1 MAFLRGWEIEGVAE
15 IDGSETSGGMRG
27 TPLSRGRYFTFCV
40 VVTRFVAIGYG
51 DSVLRILWSH
61 RCVAKFADFVEF
73 PYRQGSAVPI
83 LREERP
89 ALFGLSEVL
98 WQFALKIGSSAI
110 PWGRVGTIGAE

>member
-1 MAFLRGWEIEGVAE
+1 M
-15 IDGSETSGGMRG
+15 DGNEASGGMCG
-27 TPLSRGRYFTFCV
+27 TPLSRGRYSTLDV
-40 VVTRFVAIGYG
+40 VVTRFWAMGYG
-51 DSVLRILWSH
+51 YSVLRVMWSY
-61 RCVAKFADFVEF
+61 RCVSKFADFVEF

-83 LREERP
+83 LKEERP

>member
-1 MAFLRGWEIEGVAE
+1 M
-15 IDGSETSGGMRG
+15 DGNEARGGMRG
-27 TPLSRGRYFTFCV
+27 TPLSWGRYFTLDV
-40 VVTRFVAIGYG
+40 VVTHFREMGYG
-51 DSVLRILWSH
+51 DSVLRILWSSH
-61 RCVAKFADFVEF
+61 CVSKFADFVEF

-110 PWGRVGTIGAE
+110 PRGRVGTIGAE